1 MSRIGKSIETKSR
14 LMIARAHKKD
24 IWRVATVKTGD
35 KSVLKLDLRFEILSQ
50 VIKSVLKLDSCSG
63 YTAL

>member
-1 MSRIGKSIETKSR
+1 
-14 LMIARAHKKD
+14 MIARAHKE
-24 IWRVATVKTGD
+24 IRRVATVKTGD

-50 VIKSVLKLDSCSG
+50 VIKSVLKLDSCRG